1 MNWQVEAENRFIEAA
16 VVRAM
21 EEKHESESKVMD
33 LQHQVRWSQPNTLFF
48 STSADMQLIAQR
60 FSD

>member
-21 EEKHESESKVMD
+21 EEKHESEAKVLD
-33 LQHQVRWSQPNTLFF
+33 LQQQVRWS
-48 STSADMQLIAQR
+48 
-60 FSD
+60 